1 MGVSSI
7 DDKSGIRGYDEMEEL
22 EPDRHSSAVMV
33 ATSKRAQELG
43 RATLIG
49 ARVPSFK
56 PKFTPERSDATG
68 NLKIVDFAQQYLRMQ
83 RTRTVFNL
91 E

>member
-7 DDKSGIRGYDEMEEL
+7 DEKSGIGWYDEMAEL
-22 EPDRHSSAVMV
+22 EPDRNASTVLV
-33 ATSKRAQELG
+33 TTSNRVKDLG
-43 RATLIG
+43 RTNITR
-49 ARVPSFK
+49 ARVSSFK

-68 NLKIVDFAQQYLRMQ
+68 NLKIIHFAQQYLRMQ
-83 RTRTVFNL
+83 RL